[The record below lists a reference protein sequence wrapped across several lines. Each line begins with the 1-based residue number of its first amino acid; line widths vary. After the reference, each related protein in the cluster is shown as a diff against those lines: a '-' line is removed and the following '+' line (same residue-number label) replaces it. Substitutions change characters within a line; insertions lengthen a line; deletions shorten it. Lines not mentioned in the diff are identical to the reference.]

1 MKTIAGNPNQNEL
14 EIFEQI
20 KLENF
25 TATPNAL
32 EPFGEADLSWA
43 VTGPDGFGVMLNG
56 IPVQRVAQMTV
67 APRVNTGYTL
77 VASTGSASKVLGSLG
92 ISVDTAS
99 CITVEASPGFRAS
112 LLRDCIGSA
121 LGANSDL
128 SLASDVTPSLQSQ
141 LSFTPGAMNLVL
153 YFMVETH
160 EPVFHRVNLEITIS
174 TGFIIDGNGKIVPA
188 DTNLGASIDPGS
200 AAIAGLFVDLH
211 LQDKANMARMDFQTL
226 VDAIPTFISFGYL
239 IGDKMRYQNISIPG
253 DPADPPFTIVACP
266 LPSSFGILRS
276 DGGAIGARN

>member
-1 MKTIAGNPNQNEL
+1 MKTTGSDPTQRDL

-56 IPVQRVAQMTV
+56 IPVQRVAHMTV
-67 APRVNTGYTL
+67 APRVSTGYTL

-112 LLRDCIGSA
+112 LRQDCIGSA
-121 LGANSDL
+121 LGANPDL

-160 EPVFHRVNLEITIS
+160 EPVFHRINLEITLS

-188 DTNLGASIDPGS
+188 DTNLVASIDPGS

-211 LQDKANMARMDFQTL
+211 LQDKANTARMDFQTL

-239 IGDKMRYQNISIPG
+239 TGAKMRYQNISIPG

-276 DGGAIGARN
+276 DGGAIGAKS

>member
-25 TATPNAL
+25 AATPNAL

-67 APRVNTGYTL
+67 APRVSTGYTL

-121 LGANSDL
+121 LGANPDL

-174 TGFIIDGNGKIVPA
+174 TGFTIDGNGKIVAA
-188 DTNLGASIDPGS
+188 DTNIIASIDPGS

-211 LQDKANMARMDFQTL
+211 LQDKANTARMDFQAL

-239 IGDKMRYQNISIPG
+239 IGAKMQYQNISIPG

-266 LPSSFGILRS
+266 LPSPFETIRS

>member
-1 MKTIAGNPNQNEL
+1 MKTIASDPNQNEL

-25 TATPNAL
+25 TATPDAL

-56 IPVQRVAQMTV
+56 IPVQRVAHMTV
-67 APRVNTGYTL
+67 APRLSTGYTL
-77 VASTGSASKVLGSLG
+77 VASTGSASKILGSLG
-92 ISVDTAS
+92 ISVDTTS

-121 LGANSDL
+121 LGANPDL

-174 TGFIIDGNGKIVPA
+174 TGFTIDGNGKIVAA
-188 DTNLGASIDPGS
+188 DTNIVASIDPGS

-211 LQDKANMARMDFQTL
+211 LQDKANTARMDFQAL

-239 IGDKMRYQNISIPG
+239 IGPKMQYQNISIPG
-253 DPADPPFTIVACP
+253 DPADRPFTIVACP
-266 LPSSFGILRS
+266 LPSSFETIRS
-276 DGGAIGARN
+276 DGGAISARN

>member
-25 TATPNAL
+25 AATPNAL

-67 APRVNTGYTL
+67 APRVSTGYTL

-112 LLRDCIGSA
+112 LLRDCEGSA
-121 LGANSDL
+121 LGANPDL
-128 SLASDVTPSLQSQ
+128 SLASDATPSLQSQ
-141 LSFTPGAMNLVL
+141 LSFTPGTMNLVL

-160 EPVFHRVNLEITIS
+160 EPVFHRINLEITLS

-188 DTNLGASIDPGS
+188 DTNLVASIDPGS

-211 LQDKANMARMDFQTL
+211 LQDKANTARMDFQTL

-239 IGDKMRYQNISIPG
+239 TGAKMRYQNISIPG
-253 DPADPPFTIVACP
+253 DPADPPFNIVACP

-276 DGGAIGARN
+276 DGGALGATN